1 MDGVATLWFRLLF
14 GGIIIQLYYCIHGV
28 LIMVMK
34 GWDGL
39 DLSLMDEEH
48 NRGTAVVPGLGHE
61 PAL

>member
-1 MDGVATLWFRLLF
+1 
-14 GGIIIQLYYCIHGV
+14 
-28 LIMVMK
+28 MVMK

-61 PAL
+61 PALWDGLDDICINCQTADIHLAMLMTIRLYW